1 MRIEGSSSMV
11 RIVAD
16 TSTMYSSAQARAAGF
31 DVAPLAVTI
40 AGKTYKELDE
50 IQLAEF
56 VGIIG
61 QGHMPTS
68 SQPALGDVIAMYEAC
83 GKDEVLNIAMADGL
97 SGTYSTAVAAARNV
111 DNSRIEVINTGTLC
125 GPHRYMVETAARM
138 AHAGATLQQIK
149 ARIHALM
156 ETDLSFLIPSDFDYL
171 RRGGRLSPLV
181 SLVGKTIKLA
191 PVLTQSKDGRQ
202 LVMSTVSRSF
212 KLAIKHVSR
221 ELKEWGV
228 GKGWRIYVVHAAA
241 TGLAEAARAQLKEV
255 FPESTFE
262 LLPLTP
268 VFTTQGSPG
277 CVAIQ
282 TIKEL

>member
-1 MRIEGSSSMV
+1 MV

-16 TSTMYSSAQARAAGF
+16 TSTMYSTEEARAAGF

-40 AGKTYKELDE
+40 AGKTYRELNE
-50 IQLAEF
+50 IQLDEF
-56 VGIIG
+56 VEIIG

-68 SQPALGDVIAMYEAC
+68 SQPSLGDVIAIYEGC
-83 GKDEVLNIAMADGL
+83 GEDEVLNIAMADGL
-97 SGTYSTAVAAARNV
+97 SGTYSTAVAATQNV
-111 DNSRIEVINTGTLC
+111 DNGDKIEVINTGTLC
-125 GPHRYMVETAARM
+125 GPHRYMVEAA
-138 AHAGATLQQIK
+138 AKLAKAGATLAEIK
-149 ARIHALM
+149 AKVHALM
-156 ETDLSFLIPSDFDYL
+156 ETDISFLIPSDFDYL

-212 KLAIKHVSR
+212 KLAIKHVAK
-221 ELKEWGV
+221 ELKAWGV
-228 GKGWRIYVVHAAA
+228 EKGWRIYVVHAAA
-241 TGLAEAARAQLKEV
+241 PGLAESAKAQLKELFEHV
-255 FPESTFE
+255 TFE

-268 VFTTQGSPG
+268 VFTTQGGPG

-282 TIKEL
+282 AVKEL

>member
-1 MRIEGSSSMV
+1 MV

-16 TSTMYSSAQARAAGF
+16 TSTMYSTEAARAAGF

-50 IQLAEF
+50 IQLDEF
-56 VGIIG
+56 VSIIG
-61 QGHMPTS
+61 QGHMPVS
-68 SQPALGDVIAMYEAC
+68 SQPALGDVIAMYERC
-83 GKDEVLNIAMADGL
+83 GDDEVLNISMADGL
-97 SGTYSTAVAAARNV
+97 SGTYSTAVAAAQNV
-111 DNSRIEVINTGTLC
+111 ENSKIEVINTGTLC
-125 GPHRYMVETAARM
+125 GPHRYMVEVAAKM
-138 AHAGATLQQIK
+138 AQAGATLQQIK
-149 ARIHALM
+149 DKVHALM

-212 KLAIKHVSR
+212 KLGIKHVIK

-228 GKGWRIYVVHAAA
+228 AQGWRIYVVHSAAA
-241 TGLAEAARAQLKEV
+241 GLAEAAHAQLTEA
-255 FPESTFE
+255 FPAAT
-262 LLPLTP
+262 LQILPLTP
-268 VFTTQGSPG
+268 VFTTQGGPG

-282 TIKEL
+282 VVKEL

>member
-1 MRIEGSSSMV
+1 MV

-16 TSTMYSSAQARAAGF
+16 TSTMYSTEAARAAGF

-50 IQLAEF
+50 IQLEEF
-56 VGIIG
+56 VSIIG
-61 QGHMPTS
+61 QGHMPVS
-68 SQPALGDVIAMYEAC
+68 SQPALGDVIAMYEHC
-83 GKDEVLNIAMADGL
+83 GDDEVLNLSMADGL
-97 SGTYSTAVAAARNV
+97 SGTYSTAVAAAQNV
-111 DNSRIEVINTGTLC
+111 ENGKIEVINTGTLC
-125 GPHRYMVETAARM
+125 GPHRYMVEAAAKM
-138 AHAGATLQQIK
+138 AKAGATLQQIK
-149 ARIHALM
+149 DKVHALM

-212 KLAIKHVSR
+212 KLGIKHVIK

-228 GKGWRIYVVHAAA
+228 EKGWRIYVVHSAAA
-241 TGLAEAARAQLKEV
+241 GLAEAARTQLQEA
-255 FPESTFE
+255 FE
-262 LLPLTP
+262 HATLEMLPLTP
-268 VFTTQGSPG
+268 VFTTQGGPG

-282 TIKEL
+282 VVKEL

>member
-1 MRIEGSSSMV
+1 MV

-16 TSTMYSSAQARAAGF
+16 TSTMYSTTAAREAGF

-40 AGKTYKELDE
+40 AGKTYRELDD
-50 IQLAEF
+50 IRLDEF
-56 VGIIG
+56 VSIIG

-68 SQPALGDVIAMYEAC
+68 SQPALGDVIAMYENC
-83 GKDEVLNIAMADGL
+83 GDDEVLNLSMADGL
-97 SGTYSTAVAAARNV
+97 SGTYSTAVTAAQNV
-111 DNSRIEVINTGTLC
+111 EHPEKIEVINTGTLC
-125 GPHRYMVETAARM
+125 GPHRYMVEAAAKM
-138 AHAGATLQQIK
+138 AKAGATLQEIK
-149 ARIHALM
+149 DKVHALM
-156 ETDLSFLIPSDFDYL
+156 DTDLSFLIPSDFDYL

-212 KLAIKHVSR
+212 KLAIKHVAR

-228 GKGWRIYVVHAAA
+228 EKGWRIYVVHAAA
-241 TGLAEAARAQLKEV
+241 PGLAEAAKAQLKEL
-255 FPESTFE
+255 FEHATFE

-268 VFTTQGSPG
+268 VFTTQGGPG

-282 TIKEL
+282 AVKEL

>member
-1 MRIEGSSSMV
+1 MV

-16 TSTMYSSAQARAAGF
+16 TSTMYSTEAARAAGF

-50 IQLAEF
+50 IQLEEF
-56 VGIIG
+56 VSIIG
-61 QGHMPTS
+61 QGHMPVS
-68 SQPALGDVIAMYEAC
+68 SQPALGDVIAMYERC
-83 GKDEVLNIAMADGL
+83 GDDEVLNISMADGL
-97 SGTYSTAVAAARNV
+97 SGTYSTAVAAAQNV
-111 DNSRIEVINTGTLC
+111 ENCKIEVINTGTLC
-125 GPHRYMVETAARM
+125 GPHRYTVEAAAKM
-138 AHAGATLQQIK
+138 ARAGATLQQIK
-149 ARIHALM
+149 DKVHALM

-212 KLAIKHVSR
+212 KLGIKHVIK

-228 GKGWRIYVVHAAA
+228 EQGWRIYVVHSAAA
-241 TGLAEAARAQLKEV
+241 GLAEAARAQLQEA
-255 FPESTFE
+255 FE
-262 LLPLTP
+262 HATLEILPLTP
-268 VFTTQGSPG
+268 VFTTQGGPG

-282 TIKEL
+282 VVKEL

>member
-1 MRIEGSSSMV
+1 MV

-16 TSTMYSSAQARAAGF
+16 TSTMYSTEQAREAGF
-31 DVAPLAVTI
+31 EVAPLSVTI
-40 AGKTYKELDE
+40 AGKSYRELDE
-50 IQLAEF
+50 IQLDDF
-56 VGIIG
+56 VEIIG

-68 SQPALGDVIAMYEAC
+68 SQPALGDVIAMYERC
-83 GKDEVLNIAMADGL
+83 GEDDVLNIAMADGL
-97 SGTYSTAVAAARNV
+97 SGTYSTAVAAAQNV
-111 DNSRIEVINTGTLC
+111 DNGEKIVVINSGTLC
-125 GPHRYMVETAARM
+125 GPHRYMVEAAAKM
-138 AHAGATLQQIK
+138 AKAGAALSEIK
-149 ARIHALM
+149 EKIHALM
-156 ETDLSFLIPSDFDYL
+156 ETDISFLIPSDFDYL

-212 KLAIKHVSR
+212 KLAIKHVAK

-228 GKGWRIYVVHAAA
+228 EKGWRIYVVHAAA
-241 TGLAEAARAQLKEV
+241 PGLAEAAKAQLKEAFEHV
-255 FPESTFE
+255 TFE

-268 VFTTQGSPG
+268 VFTTQGGPG

-282 TIKEL
+282 AVKEL

>member
-1 MRIEGSSSMV
+1 MV

-16 TSTMYSSAQARAAGF
+16 TSTMYSTKAARAAGF
-31 DVAPLAVTI
+31 DVAPLSVTI

-50 IQLAEF
+50 IQLDEF

-68 SQPALGDVIAMYEAC
+68 SQPALGDVIAMYEGC
-83 GKDEVLNIAMADGL
+83 GEDEVLNIAMADGL
-97 SGTYSTAVAAARNV
+97 SGTYSTAVAAAQNV
-111 DNSRIEVINTGTLC
+111 ENSKIEVINTGTLC
-125 GPHRYMVETAARM
+125 GPHRYMVEAAAKM
-138 AHAGATLQQIK
+138 ANAGATLAEIK
-149 ARIHALM
+149 AKVHALM
-156 ETDLSFLIPSDFDYL
+156 DTDLSFLIPSDFDYL

-212 KLAIKHVSR
+212 KLAIKHVIK

-228 GKGWRIYVVHAAA
+228 EQGWRIYVVHAAA
-241 TGLAEAARAQLKEV
+241 PGLAEAARAQLTEV
-255 FPESTFE
+255 FANATLEI
-262 LLPLTP
+262 LPLTP
-268 VFTTQGSPG
+268 VFTTQGGPG

-282 TIKEL
+282 VVKEL

>member
-1 MRIEGSSSMV
+1 MV

-16 TSTMYSSAQARAAGF
+16 TSTMYSTEAARAAGF

-50 IQLAEF
+50 IQLEEF
-56 VGIIG
+56 VSIIG
-61 QGHMPTS
+61 QGHMPVS
-68 SQPALGDVIAMYEAC
+68 SQPALGDVIAMYERC
-83 GKDEVLNIAMADGL
+83 GDNEVLNISMADGL
-97 SGTYSTAVAAARNV
+97 SGTYSTAVAAAQNV
-111 DNSRIEVINTGTLC
+111 ENGKIEVINTGTLC
-125 GPHRYMVETAARM
+125 GPHRYMVEAAAKM
-138 AHAGATLQQIK
+138 AQAGATLQQIK
-149 ARIHALM
+149 DKVHALM
-156 ETDLSFLIPSDFDYL
+156 ETELSFLIPSDFDYL

-212 KLAIKHVSR
+212 KLGIKHVIK

-228 GKGWRIYVVHAAA
+228 EQGWRIYVVHAAA
-241 TGLAEAARAQLKEV
+241 AGLAEAARAQLQEA
-255 FPESTFE
+255 FEHATLES
-262 LLPLTP
+262 LPLTP
-268 VFTTQGSPG
+268 VFTTQGGPG

-282 TIKEL
+282 VVKEL

>member
-1 MRIEGSSSMV
+1 MV

-16 TSTMYSSAQARAAGF
+16 TSTMYSTEAARAAGF

-50 IQLAEF
+50 IQLDEF
-56 VGIIG
+56 VSIIG
-61 QGHMPTS
+61 QGHMPVS
-68 SQPALGDVIAMYEAC
+68 SQPALGDVIAMYERC
-83 GKDEVLNIAMADGL
+83 GDDEVLNISMADGL
-97 SGTYSTAVAAARNV
+97 SGTYSTAVAAAQNV
-111 DNSRIEVINTGTLC
+111 ENNKIEVINTGTLC
-125 GPHRYMVETAARM
+125 GPHRYMVEVAAKM
-138 AHAGATLQQIK
+138 ARAGATLQQIK
-149 ARIHALM
+149 DKVHALM

-212 KLAIKHVSR
+212 KLGIKHVIK
-221 ELKEWGV
+221 ELHTWGV
-228 GKGWRIYVVHAAA
+228 AQGWRIYVVHSAAA
-241 TGLAEAARAQLKEV
+241 GLAEAAHAQLTEA
-255 FPESTFE
+255 FPAAT
-262 LLPLTP
+262 LQILPLTP
-268 VFTTQGSPG
+268 VFTTQGGPG

-282 TIKEL
+282 VVKEL

>member
-1 MRIEGSSSMV
+1 MV

-16 TSTMYSSAQARAAGF
+16 TSTMYSTEAARAAGF

-50 IQLAEF
+50 IQLDEF
-56 VGIIG
+56 VSIIG
-61 QGHMPTS
+61 QGHMPVS
-68 SQPALGDVIAMYEAC
+68 SQPALGDVIAMYERC
-83 GKDEVLNIAMADGL
+83 GDDEVLNISMADGL
-97 SGTYSTAVAAARNV
+97 SGTYSTAVAAAQNV
-111 DNSRIEVINTGTLC
+111 ENSKIEVIDTGTLC
-125 GPHRYMVETAARM
+125 GPHRYMVEAAAKM
-138 AHAGATLQQIK
+138 ARAGATLQQIK
-149 ARIHALM
+149 DKVHALM

-212 KLAIKHVSR
+212 KLGIKHVIK

-228 GKGWRIYVVHAAA
+228 AQGWRIYVVHSAAA
-241 TGLAEAARAQLKEV
+241 GLAEAARAQLTEA
-255 FPESTFE
+255 FPAATLEI
-262 LLPLTP
+262 LPLTP
-268 VFTTQGSPG
+268 VFTTQGGPG

-282 TIKEL
+282 VVKEL

>member
-1 MRIEGSSSMV
+1 MV
-11 RIVAD
+11 RIVSD
-16 TSTMYSSAQARAAGF
+16 TSTMYSTAQAHEAGF
-31 DVAPLAVTI
+31 EVAPLSVTI

-50 IQLAEF
+50 IQLDEF

-61 QGHMPTS
+61 QGYMPTS
-68 SQPALGDVIAMYEAC
+68 SQPALGDVIAMYRGC
-83 GKDEVLNIAMADGL
+83 GDDEVLNIAMADGL
-97 SGTYSTAVAAARNV
+97 SGIYSTAVAAVENV
-111 DNSRIEVINTGTLC
+111 DSSKIEVINSGTLC
-125 GPHRYMVETAARM
+125 GPHRYMVETAAKM
-138 AHAGATLQQIK
+138 ARAGASLQEIK
-149 ARIHALM
+149 AKVHALM

-212 KLAIKHVSR
+212 KLAIKHVAK

-228 GKGWRIYVVHAAA
+228 EKGWRIYVVHAAA
-241 TGLAEAARAQLKEV
+241 PGLAESARAQLHEAFPAATLEV
-255 FPESTFE
+255 
-262 LLPLTP
+262 LPLTP
-268 VFTTQGSPG
+268 VFTTQGGPG

-282 TIKEL
+282 VVKEL

>member
-1 MRIEGSSSMV
+1 MV

-16 TSTMYSSAQARAAGF
+16 TSTMYSTAQARKAGF

-50 IQLAEF
+50 IQLEEF
-56 VGIIG
+56 VSIIG
-61 QGHMPTS
+61 QGHMPVS
-68 SQPALGDVIAMYEAC
+68 SQPALGDVIAMYENC
-83 GKDEVLNIAMADGL
+83 GDDEVLNLSMADGL
-97 SGTYSTAVAAARNV
+97 SGTYSTAVAAAQNV
-111 DNSRIEVINTGTLC
+111 ENGKIEVINTGTLC
-125 GPHRYMVETAARM
+125 GPHRYMVEVAAKM
-138 AHAGATLQQIK
+138 AKTGATLQQIK
-149 ARIHALM
+149 DKVHALM

-212 KLAIKHVSR
+212 KLGIKHVIK
-221 ELKEWGV
+221 ELHTWGV
-228 GKGWRIYVVHAAA
+228 EQGWRIYVVHSAAA
-241 TGLAEAARAQLKEV
+241 GLAEAARAQLTEAFPRSTMEV
-255 FPESTFE
+255 
-262 LLPLTP
+262 LPLTP
-268 VFTTQGSPG
+268 VFTTQGGPG

-282 TIKEL
+282 VVKEL